1 MNDLNDAV
9 EGLAPDDEVTYPD
22 GLNALDGGFKDEG
35 DDDSATGDGLGGSA
49 IASGKGQRGARNKT
63 SSAIKPSPSAA
74 MAASSVVASP
84 ATTNKR
90 KRVVVS
96 LYQKQQVLQR
106 LDNGEKPV
114 DIAALLGI
122 SRQQISDI
130 KKNKERIMRFC
141 GDAKHLASLRRKTLK
156 VADDEAY
163 PAVER
168 ELYRWMITEKCHQ
181 KPVTHEALHQ
191 KAAELI
197 AQVTGNA
204 HASLKHEESGS
215 WPGVTPAWMKSFK
228 KRYGIKEL
236 AGPMPTYDVEE
247 SAINMGM
254 PLDSN
259 EDLNLNMMGNVH
271 GNLNSLGEMGISME
285 SDNLSAAYGQKD
297 LAAKFSGIPLNPGVL
312 LDAIHMLSG
321 RMDALEATT
330 RERIAQLDAR
340 IDDIY
345 VLVHPKL
352 KLKDGATNRNAYKV
366 V

>member
-22 GLNALDGGFKDEG
+22 GLNALDGGFKDDG
-35 DDDSATGDGLGGSA
+35 DEDGGADGMGGSGMNP
-49 IASGKGQRGARNKT
+49 GKQRGGRGKA
-63 SSAIKPSPSAA
+63 SSAIKPSPAGTAA
-74 MAASSVVASP
+74 VTPVVASP
-84 ATTNKR
+84 ASTNKR

-96 LYQKQQVLQR
+96 LYQKQQVLHR

-168 ELYRWMITEKCHQ
+168 ELYRWMVTEKVHQ

-197 AQVTGNA
+197 AQVTGNTQ
-204 HASLKHEESGS
+204 ASLKHEDSSS

-228 KRYGIKEL
+228 KRYGIKEM

-247 SAINMGM
+247 GAINMGM
-254 PLDSN
+254 PLESN
-259 EDLNLNMMGNVH
+259 EELNLNMMGNVH
-271 GNLNSLGEMGISME
+271 TNLNTLGEMGISME
-285 SDNLSAAYGQKD
+285 SDNLGAAYGHNPKD

-345 VLVHPKL
+345 MLVHPKL
-352 KLKDGATNRNAYKV
+352 KLKDGAANRSAYKV

>member
-9 EGLAPDDEVTYPD
+9 VGLAPDDEVAYPD
-22 GLNALDGGFKDEG
+22 GLNGLDGGFKEDG
-35 DDDSATGDGLGGSA
+35 DDETGDSVGGS
-49 IASGKGQRGARNKT
+49 T
-63 SSAIKPSPSAA
+63 SSLTTGKRGTRGKSSTIKPSPTASV
-74 MAASSVVASP
+74 AASSAVTNP
-84 ATTNKR
+84 APTNKR

-96 LYQKQQVLQR
+96 LYQKQQVLHR
-106 LDNGEKPV
+106 LENGEKPV

-130 KKNKERIMRFC
+130 KKNKERILRFC

-168 ELYRWMITEKCHQ
+168 ELYRWMITEKCHA

-191 KAAELI
+191 KAAELL
-197 AQVTGNA
+197 AQVTG
-204 HASLKHEESGS
+204 SQTTKSDESS
-215 WPGVTPAWMKSFK
+215 PWPGVTTAWMKSFK

-247 SAINMGM
+247 GAINMGM
-254 PLDSN
+254 PLESN
-259 EDLNLNMMGNVH
+259 EELNLSIMGNVH
-271 GNLNSLGEMGISME
+271 ANLNTLGEMGISME
-285 SDNLSAAYGQKD
+285 SDNLSATYSQATNAKD
-297 LAAKFSGIPLNPGVL
+297 LAAKLAGMPLHPSVL

-345 VLVHPKL
+345 MLVHPKL
-352 KLKDGATNRNAYKV
+352 KLGKDGANRNAYKV

>member
-9 EGLAPDDEVTYPD
+9 VGLAPDDEVAYPD
-22 GLNALDGGFKDEG
+22 GLNGLDGGFKDDG
-35 DDDSATGDGLGGSA
+35 DDETGEGVGGTG
-49 IASGKGQRGARNKT
+49 ASITPGKRGRGKA
-63 SSAIKPSPSAA
+63 SAIKPSPTAAVATSSA
-74 MAASSVVASP
+74 VASP
-84 ATTNKR
+84 VPTNKR

-96 LYQKQQVLQR
+96 LYQKQQVLHR

-168 ELYRWMITEKCHQ
+168 ELYRWMITEKCQ
-181 KPVTHEALHQ
+181 AKPVTHEALHQ
-191 KAAELI
+191 KAAELL
-197 AQVTGNA
+197 AQVTGNVPV
-204 HASLKHEESGS
+204 KNEESS
-215 WPGVTPAWMKSFK
+215 TWPGVTPAWMKSFK

-247 SAINMGM
+247 GAINMGM
-254 PLDSN
+254 PLESN
-259 EDLNLNMMGNVH
+259 EELNLNIMSNVH
-271 GNLNSLGEMGISME
+271 ANLNTLGEMGISME
-285 SDNLSAAYGQKD
+285 SQDLSATYGQAASAKD
-297 LAAKFSGIPLNPGVL
+297 VAAKLASMPLHPSLL

-345 VLVHPKL
+345 MLVHPKL
-352 KLKDGATNRNAYKV
+352 KLGKDGANRNAYKV